1 MRWEAL
7 SSAGSGALQN
17 KRGTQPHAA
26 TCKRAKSTPDLS
38 QTPSATE
45 PMEDIPLLSEYLGT
59 HLTLSTAA

>member
-7 SSAGSGALQN
+7 SSAGSGALQH
-17 KRGTQPHAA
+17 KRGSQPHAV

-45 PMEDIPLLSEYLGT
+45 PMEDIPLLSEFL
-59 HLTLSTAA
+59 